1 MGNAFT
7 CSADH
12 HHHLTEEMTALR
24 GKLTAQVWLVKRIRK
39 RTSALCRKC
48 QHGSNELRRF
58 EALLTMLNNK
68 VGALESLCTS
78 VKAFLIHLRYA
89 KPSCDLS
96 GKAKQ
101 LKDAAV
107 AAMRSKI
114 PISEAVIDD
123 LYTNPKM
130 IVTLPSWTST

>member
-1 MGNAFT
+1 MGNVFT
-7 CSADH
+7 CSVDH
-12 HHHLTEEMTALR
+12 HHQLTQEMTALGR
-24 GKLTAQVWLVKRIRK
+24 KLTAHVWLVKRIRK

-48 QHGSNELRRF
+48 QHDSYERRRY
-58 EALLTMLNNK
+58 EALLTMLKNR

-78 VKAFLIHLRYA
+78 VKALLIQLRYA

-123 LYTNPKM
+123 LDTNPKM